1 VATPSS
7 KSDPLPDPPPSP
19 ASGPLS
25 VGTIMR
31 HTRRY
36 TPAER
41 EAFDDLS
48 GRAAK
53 TADDAY
59 LPDVLAIAPL
69 TKLGGD
75 LNYISRRMSWT
86 VLGSAAPHEL
96 IEAELEVTH
105 LDDSG
110 STVKIAFAARIR
122 NEAGDVII
130 TGQSNGIILKS

>member
-1 VATPSS
+1 VAAPSS
-7 KSDPLPDPPPSP
+7 KSDPLSDPLPDPLP
-19 ASGPLS
+19 
-25 VGTIMR
+25 VGAIMR

-36 TPAER
+36 TAAEL
-41 EAFDDLS
+41 EAFAALS
-48 GRAAK
+48 GRAAE

-110 STVKIAFAARIR
+110 SAIKIAFAARIR